1 MAITSTSYISFGKN
15 NQGTEMRLAL
25 NDVGLTD
32 SFGNPLLALVESR
45 SAVQVAPAGQ
55 ATTSSFADVA
65 GSTLDTLNNL
75 TVSYTIQNTDNTNAL
90 DWQVLAAND
99 SAFVAPVTV
108 QSSASVIHN
117 ATSSYNANP
126 AVWRYYK
133 VQVRDTSGGSHATAV
148 VIGITKG

>member
-1 MAITSTSYISFGKN
+1 MPITDYIAYGKN
-15 NQGTEMRLAL
+15 NKGVEIRVGVSDAGATDGYGNTLYALA
-25 NDVGLTD
+25 T
-32 SFGNPLLALVESR
+32 AR
-45 SAVQVAPAGQ
+45 AAAQVTPTAQ
-55 ATTSSFADVA
+55 ATTSSFVDVA

-75 TVSYTIQNTDNTNAL
+75 TVSYTIQNSDNTNSL

-99 SAFVAPVTV
+99 SAFAAPVTV
-108 QSSASVIHN
+108 QSSAAVIHN

-133 VQVRDTSGGSHATAV
+133 VQVRDTVGGSHATAV